1 LHSSDFFIRQ
11 SSIFSFSQLNM
22 HKKIYLSSP
31 HMGGGELKYIH
42 QAFEENW
49 IAPLG
54 PNVDGFEED
63 ICRYTGAGHAAA
75 LSSGTAAIHL
85 ALILLGVQAGDE
97 VSVPPSPFLLLSILL
112 FIREPRLYL

>member
-1 LHSSDFFIRQ
+1 VTSGFLNPSSKY
-11 SSIFSFSQLNM
+11 M

-54 PNVDGFEED
+54 PNVDNFEKD
-63 ICRYTGAGHAAA
+63 VCHYTGAGYAAA
-75 LSSGTAAIHL
+75 LSSGTATWC
-85 ALILLGVQAGDE
+85 AG
-97 VSVPPSPFLLLSILL
+97 
-112 FIREPRLYL
+112 RR